1 MIYADYAATTP
12 VDPEVLDAMMP
23 FFAQSFGNASSTH
36 AAGLA
41 AQQAVLQARSSIAA
55 DIGARLTEIVFTSG
69 ATEAINLA
77 MIGCAR
83 RHSSAERKGI
93 VAVRTEHP
101 AVIDAANY
109 LEAQGFPVTWL
120 GVDANGVVD
129 PEELRSAVTPLTLM
143 VSVMA
148 VNNETGVRQ
157 DLKALSS
164 ITRDGGAFF
173 MTDATQAWGK
183 VPLNVDEMGID
194 FMSFSGHKLYGPK
207 GIGALFVRRRKE
219 RSCDVDP
226 LLYGGGQE
234 GGMRSGTLNV
244 PGIVGLAAAGSRA
257 HQRMSE
263 DSQHIESLRDML
275 ESRLVSAVDAK
286 VNGSAANRSSTIS
299 NITFPFGTDI
309 DMMLLHLPHVAI
321 SKGSAC
327 SSSKPRPSHVLTSM
341 GRDANEVAR
350 SVRISFGRFSTM
362 QECRQL
368 ANDIVA
374 AHEKARLGVLPTSIS
389 T

>member
-12 VDPEVLDAMMP
+12 VDPEVLDAMLP
-23 FFAQSFGNASSTH
+23 YFAQSFGNASSTH

-120 GVDANGVVD
+120 GVDGNGVVD

-164 ITRDGGAFF
+164 IARDGGAFF

-244 PGIVGLAAAGSRA
+244 PGIVGLAAAGARA

-275 ESRLVSAVDAK
+275 ESHLVSAVDAK